1 MQALIDTLKSY
12 FNDFIQFWD
21 DFAQSLK
28 DIITD
33 LPATLLKWATDFIQ
47 QFLDWAGSYCSYCLG
62 GTTLSGGG
70 SAVSVFAQKIEDA
83 LNSLSPCVMYAINM
97 SGLQG
102 DFQILACAMVVWSAF
117 RVAGLIKSVI

>member
-1 MQALIDTLKSY
+1 MQALINTITSY
-12 FNDFIQFWD
+12 YHAFVQYWD

-28 DIITD
+28 DLITD
-33 LPATLLKWATDFIQ
+33 LPALLLQWATDFIV